1 MKKIAKSLFSSILT
15 IVLVVPTVT
24 LAQNVTKTAPE
35 ISDNLFVTLTFHDV
49 RDDVAKTGDR
59 DIYAIS
65 TKNLAQYF
73 AWIQEEG
80 WHPIRLEDVW
90 QARQKNKPLPAKS
103 VLLTFDDGALS
114 SYTRVFPLLKQYDFP
129 AVFAIPTSWINGNT
143 KDADQAYG
151 EHNLM
156 NWDQM
161 REMQQSGLTEF
172 VSHSDNMH
180 KGIVANPQNSMQPA
194 AITRE
199 YSPMFSNYE
208 SDEAYSNRVFSD
220 LKLSKETLDFEL
232 GINSL
237 AIFWPYGAVTK
248 ESEEIAAKAGLP
260 MSFSLGSMSTLADS
274 GATYQRGLIM
284 DNPSPEM
291 IHEEMMDFLT
301 FARADYKQRKS
312 FIRFDLAEMLSPNN
326 QVFDQ
331 KLGQFLNQINS
342 LKSNTILLQTVAD
355 QNGDGKIDT
364 AYFPNQQ
371 LKMSQDLLNRTVWQA
386 RTRINNRV
394 YAELPVSLETKQG
407 LNLAE
412 LTADLVKN
420 NSSIEGLMIETG
432 DEFSCA
438 IENKTWDAACIQKIN
453 QVFKIK
459 ERTKEQAKYYT
470 NISNNYQTALK
481 MTLKDKHIEGLKPL
495 LEHSLNYSDYL
506 YLDFDPVSQPEI
518 FKAVQ
523 KQLEKLSDQQKQR
536 LIFSFTIDPNASKR
550 EWKRYQR
557 DYQVLKKLAI
567 QKIGINN
574 YQLAQGQR
582 VQENLYRELS
592 SNNSP
597 LTYLNPYEQANVKER
612 K

>member
-15 IVLVVPTVT
+15 IVLVVPTVG

-49 RDDVAKTGDR
+49 RDDVARTGDR
-59 DIYAIS
+59 DVYAIS

-90 QARQKNKPLPAKS
+90 QARQKKKPLPAKS

-208 SDEAYSNRVFSD
+208 SDEAYSDRVFSD
-220 LKLSKETLDFEL
+220 LKRSKETLDFEL

-284 DNPSPEM
+284 NNPSPEM

-331 KLGQFLNQINS
+331 KLGRFLNQINS
-342 LKSNTILLQTVAD
+342 LSSNTILLQTVAD
-355 QNGDGKIDT
+355 QNGDGKIDV

-459 ERTKEQAKYYT
+459 ERSKEQAKYYT

-523 KQLEKLSDQQKQR
+523 KQLEKLNDQQKQR

>member
-15 IVLVVPTVT
+15 IVLVVPTVG

-49 RDDVAKTGDR
+49 RDDVARTGDR
-59 DIYAIS
+59 DVYAIS

-90 QARQKNKPLPAKS
+90 QARQKKKPLPAKS

-220 LKLSKETLDFEL
+220 LKRSKETLDFEL

-284 DNPSPEM
+284 NNPSPEM

-301 FARADYKQRKS
+301 FARADHKQRKS

-331 KLGQFLNQINS
+331 KLGRFLNQINS
-342 LKSNTILLQTVAD
+342 LSSNTILLQTVAD
-355 QNGDGKIDT
+355 QNGDGKIDV

>member
-15 IVLVVPTVT
+15 IVLVVPTVG

-49 RDDVAKTGDR
+49 RDDVARTGDR
-59 DIYAIS
+59 DVYAIS

-143 KDADQAYG
+143 KDAYQAYG

-237 AIFWPYGAVTK
+237 AIFWPYGAVTQ

-284 DNPSPEM
+284 NNPSPEM

-331 KLGQFLNQINS
+331 KLGRFLNQINS
-342 LKSNTILLQTVAD
+342 LSSNTILLQTVAD

-523 KQLEKLSDQQKQR
+523 KQLEKLNDQQKQR

>member
-49 RDDVAKTGDR
+49 RDDVARTGDR
-59 DIYAIS
+59 DVYAIS

-90 QARQKNKPLPAKS
+90 QARQKKKPLPAKS

-220 LKLSKETLDFEL
+220 LKRSKETLDFEL

-284 DNPSPEM
+284 NNPSPEM

-331 KLGQFLNQINS
+331 KLGRFLNQINS
-342 LKSNTILLQTVAD
+342 LSSNTILLQTVAD
-355 QNGDGKIDT
+355 QNGDGKIDV

-459 ERTKEQAKYYT
+459 ERSKEQAKYYT

>member
-15 IVLVVPTVT
+15 IVLVVPTVG

-49 RDDVAKTGDR
+49 RDDVARTGDR
-59 DIYAIS
+59 DVYAIS

-90 QARQKNKPLPAKS
+90 QARQKKKPLPAKS

-208 SDEAYSNRVFSD
+208 SDEAYSDRVFSD
-220 LKLSKETLDFEL
+220 LKRSKETLDFEL

-284 DNPSPEM
+284 NNPSPEM

-301 FARADYKQRKS
+301 FARADHKQRKS

-331 KLGQFLNQINS
+331 KLGRFLNQINS
-342 LKSNTILLQTVAD
+342 LSSNTILLQTVAD
-355 QNGDGKIDT
+355 QNGDGKIDV

-523 KQLEKLSDQQKQR
+523 KQLEKLNDQQKQR

>member
-15 IVLVVPTVT
+15 IVFVVPTVT

-59 DIYAIS
+59 DVYAIS

-90 QARQKNKPLPAKS
+90 QARQKKKPLPAKS

-220 LKLSKETLDFEL
+220 LKRSKETLDFEL

-237 AIFWPYGAVTK
+237 AIFWPYGAVTQ

-284 DNPSPEM
+284 NNPSPEM

-331 KLGQFLNQINS
+331 KLGRFLNQINS
-342 LKSNTILLQTVAD
+342 LSSNTILLQTVAD

-459 ERTKEQAKYYT
+459 ERTKEKAKYYT

>member
-15 IVLVVPTVT
+15 IVLVVPTVG

-49 RDDVAKTGDR
+49 RDDVARTGDR
-59 DIYAIS
+59 DVYAIS

-90 QARQKNKPLPAKS
+90 QARQKKKPLPAKS

-208 SDEAYSNRVFSD
+208 SDEAYSDRVFSD
-220 LKLSKETLDFEL
+220 LKRSKETLDLEL

-284 DNPSPEM
+284 NNPSPEM

-301 FARADYKQRKS
+301 FARADHKQRKS

-331 KLGQFLNQINS
+331 KLGRFLNQINS
-342 LKSNTILLQTVAD
+342 LSSNTILLQTVAD
-355 QNGDGKIDT
+355 QNGDGKIDV

-459 ERTKEQAKYYT
+459 ERSKEQAKYYT

-523 KQLEKLSDQQKQR
+523 KQLEKLNDQQKQR